1 MNKQWIVC
9 CNVVCV
15 PCSLALVLVML
26 ITMSGLNKTRLW
38 VGVSGATYMDEC
50 ISALGEWTKNAILFY
65 HQHYLFF

>member
-1 MNKQWIVC
+1 MDCMLYVVYLPC
-9 CNVVCV
+9 C
-15 PCSLALVLVML
+15 LALVLVML

>member
-1 MNKQWIVC
+1 MLY
-9 CNVVCV
+9 VVCES
-15 PCSLALVLVML
+15 CCLALVLVML

-65 HQHYLFF
+65 NQHYLFL